1 MEKPQKPSSNNILK
15 YAGLGFQMFAMIG
28 IATWLG
34 ITLDKKLGMTKFPAF
49 TLSLVL
55 VAVIGSFISLIRSV
69 KKDD

>member
-1 MEKPQKPSSNNILK
+1 
-15 YAGLGFQMFAMIG
+15 MFAMIG

-34 ITLDKKLGMTKFPAF
+34 ITLDKKLEMTKFPAF

-55 VAVIGSFISLIRSV
+55 LAVIGSFISLIRSV

>member
-15 YAGLGFQMFAMIG
+15 YSGLGFQMFAMIG

-34 ITLDKKLGMTKFPAF
+34 ITLDKKLGMIKFPAF

-55 VAVIGSFISLIRSV
+55 IAVIGSFISLIRSV
-69 KKDD
+69 KKND